1 MADSRVFREK
11 MTFFV
16 SFLFFWGCFWLVD
29 RVGENRLFGV
39 ICWCVGVGPVGGSD
53 VCYKGMVL
61 ILKGV
66 AIFTRSMIYCSCL
79 ELELPFRFKS
89 KLLLTSEL

>member
-1 MADSRVFREK
+1 M
-11 MTFFV
+11 
-16 SFLFFWGCFWLVD
+16 
-29 RVGENRLFGV
+29 GENRLFGV

-61 ILKGV
+61 ILGV
-66 AIFTRSMIYCSCL
+66 AIFTKSMIYCSCL

-89 KLLLTSEL
+89 QLLLTSEL